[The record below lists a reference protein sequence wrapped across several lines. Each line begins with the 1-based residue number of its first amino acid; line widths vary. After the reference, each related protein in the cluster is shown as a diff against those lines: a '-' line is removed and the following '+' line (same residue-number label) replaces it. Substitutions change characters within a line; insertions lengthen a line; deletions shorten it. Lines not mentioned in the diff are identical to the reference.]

1 MKGGLCWIHWWSVEK
16 ELPVAN
22 WLLLETVGAGVC
34 RIGVTTNE
42 HMTNGFIMRSEHHL
56 PFV

>member
-1 MKGGLCWIHWWSVEK
+1 MPPDFHLKGGLCWIHWWSVEK

-34 RIGVTTNE
+34 RSDDE
-42 HMTNGFIMRSEHHL
+42 
-56 PFV
+56 